1 MCVHTGSRNIPLYGI
16 GFFWWLKNVNDT
28 EKGHGDNLLDTAITT
43 KNGGRN
49 VIFQTAV
56 RLLYFVLEREYTAAE
71 TTVFLLAVGR
81 YMDSG

>member
-1 MCVHTGSRNIPLYGI
+1 MIEEYQRYRKKTWRYLP
-16 GFFWWLKNVNDT
+16 
-28 EKGHGDNLLDTAITT
+28 DTAITT